1 VKLLAPSQ
9 KLFIKE
15 FQGIEIICRNWY
27 DSGMKCNK
35 LNILITGKPRTGKT
49 TLIKRLVENLRYIDA
64 GGFYT
69 EEIIQN
75 NTRTGFKI
83 VTLDGKEGILAKK
96 GMPSPFR
103 LGKYGIDTHDL
114 EEIGVKA
121 IEQAIEEKDLVVID
135 EIAKMELFSLRFREV
150 VIKALDCPKPVLGVI
165 QMSNHPFLNRTRSRK
180 DVKIHELMIHN
191 RESLFQIL
199 VTALF

>member
-1 VKLLAPSQ
+1 
-9 KLFIKE
+9 
-15 FQGIEIICRNWY
+15 
-27 DSGMKCNK
+27 MKCNK

-49 TLIKRLVENLRYIDA
+49 TLIKRLMENLRYIDA

-75 NTRTGFKI
+75 KNRMGFKI

-135 EIAKMELFSLRFREV
+135 EIAKMELFSFRFREV

-165 QMSNHPFLNRTRSRK
+165 QMSNHPFLNQTRSRK

-191 RESLFQIL
+191 RESLFQVL
-199 VTALF
+199 VNALF